1 MSILMDAENGF
12 YVFKLFSFFFF
23 SKNINL
29 INVFYH
35 FFFLVADKSVSFE
48 KSVSFSDDI
57 QGLPKSHSPQH
68 PGKSMSLKITA
79 V

>member
-1 MSILMDAENGF
+1 MQIIQGFDHILCSP
-12 YVFKLFSFFFF
+12 FKLETKQNWQTIFYKIYKNTFS
-23 SKNINL
+23 
-29 INVFYH
+29 
-35 FFFLVADKSVSFE
+35 DKSVSFE

>member
-1 MSILMDAENGF
+1 MFIKKKIFFSIFLL
-12 YVFKLFSFFFF
+12 KSFFCL
-23 SKNINL
+23 S
-29 INVFYH
+29 
-35 FFFLVADKSVSFE
+35 DKSVSFE

-57 QGLPKSHSPQH
+57 QGVPKSHVPQH

>member
-1 MSILMDAENGF
+1 MMKAIAYISNEF
-12 YVFKLFSFFFF
+12 CF
-23 SKNINL
+23 
-29 INVFYH
+29 
-35 FFFLVADKSVSFE
+35 ADKSVSFE

-57 QGLPKSHSPQH
+57 QGVPKPHIPQH